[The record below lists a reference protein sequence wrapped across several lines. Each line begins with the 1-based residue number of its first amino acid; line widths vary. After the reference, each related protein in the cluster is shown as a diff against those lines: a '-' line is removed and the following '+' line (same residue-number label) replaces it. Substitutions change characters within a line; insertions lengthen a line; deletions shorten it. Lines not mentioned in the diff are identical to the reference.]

1 MTHSEEIRLSE
12 SAEMKFDA
20 TFSYED
26 AKVLESKLRQDRE
39 DRRPF
44 LDLSYQHAELYA
56 LGETLA
62 VRERTPILS
71 EFGLHW
77 KAVIPH
83 EKPHQTRI
91 AIQVCHHMVSI
102 SLVR

>member
-1 MTHSEEIRLSE
+1 MTHSEGIRLSE

-20 TFSYED
+20 TFSYEE

-44 LDLSYQHAELYA
+44 LNLSYQHAELSA

-62 VRERTPILS
+62 VREDPRGQPLRQQQFCSQPCWRST
-71 EFGLHW
+71 G
-77 KAVIPH
+77 KVGTMR
-83 EKPHQTRI
+83 KPKQK
-91 AIQVCHHMVSI
+91 IQG
-102 SLVR
+102 R